1 MHIHREGYKII
12 FAVVLIIAVLWF
24 LLDKALPT
32 AGIAHILFYVGFG
45 GFLIWTISFFR
56 VPHRKINNKAA
67 KEVISSAD
75 GRVVTVEEVFES
87 EYFNDKRIQVSVFMS
102 PLNVHVNWYPID
114 GEVSYTKYHPG
125 KFLVA
130 YHPKSS
136 TENERN
142 TLVVKNAQGQEILV
156 RQIAGFM
163 ARRIISYA
171 KAGDKASKGSEFGII
186 RFGSRLD
193 FFFPPDAEICVKL
206 GDKIT
211 AQQTVLGLLP
221 D

>member
-12 FAVVLIIAVLWF
+12 LMAMLIIAVLWF
-24 LLDKALPT
+24 LLYLANPKSNL
-32 AGIAHILFYVGFG
+32 AHTLFYIGFG
-45 GFLIWTISFFR
+45 SLLIWTISFFR
-56 VPHRKINNKAA
+56 VPHREINTHSAS
-67 KEVISSAD
+67 EVISSAD
-75 GRVVTVEEVFES
+75 GKIVVIEEVFEP

-102 PLNVHVNWYPID
+102 PFNVHVNWYPMD
-114 GEVSYTKYHPG
+114 GEVIYTKYHPG

-142 TLVVKNAQGQEILV
+142 TIVVKNDKGQEILV
-156 RQIAGFM
+156 RQIAGLM
-163 ARRIISYA
+163 ARRIISHA
-171 KAGDKASKGSEFGII
+171 KVGDKAKKGSEFGII

-206 GDKIT
+206 GDKIK
-211 AQQTVLGLLP
+211 AQQTVLGKFP
-221 D
+221 E